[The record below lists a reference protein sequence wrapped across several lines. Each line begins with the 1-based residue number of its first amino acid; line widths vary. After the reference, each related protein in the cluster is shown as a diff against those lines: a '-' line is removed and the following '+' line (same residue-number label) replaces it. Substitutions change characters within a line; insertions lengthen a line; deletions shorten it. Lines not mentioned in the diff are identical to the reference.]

1 MQKGGGD
8 VKSIRITKKTVIIFL
23 ASVLSLCILAFSL
36 CILAFSF
43 VMGVDAYI
51 VHSTSDRILTL
62 DDAGE
67 LQDIDCILVLGCLV
81 HSDGTPSH
89 MLSDRL
95 QIAVDVYESGVSD
108 RLLMSG
114 DNGRED
120 YNEVAAM
127 KSYAEARSVP
137 TQNVFTDH
145 AGFSTYESVY
155 RAKEIFCADRIIIVT
170 QSYHLHRA
178 LYIARSLGIEAYGVS
193 ADVRGYSGQ
202 IMRDVREVL
211 ARNKDFF
218 SCIFKPKPTYLGEEI
233 PISGTCEY

>member
-1 MQKGGGD
+1 MQKGGGN

-23 ASVLSLCILAFSL
+23 ASVLSLCILAFS
-36 CILAFSF
+36 F
-43 VMGVDAYI
+43 VIGVDAYI

-62 DDAGE
+62 DDASQ

-89 MLSDRL
+89 MLNDRL

-127 KSYAEARSVP
+127 KTYAEEQGISA
-137 TQNVFTDH
+137 QNVFTDH

-178 LYIARSLGIEAYGVS
+178 LYIARSLGVEAYGVS
-193 ADVRGYSGQ
+193 ADVREYSGQ
-202 IMRDVREVL
+202 TARDLREVL

-233 PISGTCEY
+233 PISDICEY